1 MSKVIQDAY
10 IAIGSFIVFWG
21 IAFFSYYYTTWGIAF
36 FSSTIGLVLAN
47 ALTIGGIVVMY
58 IGDRSGTP
66 SKIVTKQ

>member
-21 IAFFSYYYTTWGIAF
+21 IAFFSYYYTTKVPIL
-36 FSSTIGLVLAN
+36 SSTIGLLLAN
-47 ALTIGGIVVMY
+47 AITIGGIVIIY
-58 IGDRSGTP
+58 IGDRSGRP

>member
-21 IAFFSYYYTTWGIAF
+21 IAFFSYYYTTITTIL
-36 FSSTIGLVLAN
+36 SSTIGLILAN

-58 IGDRSGTP
+58 IGDLSGRP
-66 SKIVTKQ
+66 SEIVTEQ